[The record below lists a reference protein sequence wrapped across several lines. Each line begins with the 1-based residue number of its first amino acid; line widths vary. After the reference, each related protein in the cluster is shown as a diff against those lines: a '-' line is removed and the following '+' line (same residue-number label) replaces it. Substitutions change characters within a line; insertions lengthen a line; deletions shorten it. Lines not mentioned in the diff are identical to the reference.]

1 MGWEVVGEMTLLL
14 LTELFQISVQE
25 VYSSRG
31 ILQPNST
38 ANETT
43 LCGDFTINGTPDD
56 QLMQISC
63 SVINFNS
70 SESALYVS
78 SVLHFLIAVDV
89 YFTVLTF
96 YRFTMGLIIIQ

>member
-1 MGWEVVGEMTLLL
+1 MGWEVVGELTLLL

-25 VYSSRG
+25 IYSSRG

-38 ANETT
+38 TNETT
-43 LCGDFTINGTPDD
+43 LCGHFTINATPDD
-56 QLMQISC
+56 QFMLQISC

-78 SVLHFLIAVDV
+78 SVLHFLIAVDASIK
-89 YFTVLTF
+89 YYSNVL
-96 YRFTMGLIIIQ
+96 

>member
-43 LCGDFTINGTPDD
+43 LCGYFTINATPDD
-56 QLMQISC
+56 HLMQISC

-70 SESALYVS
+70 SESA
-78 SVLHFLIAVDV
+78 A
-89 YFTVLTF
+89 
-96 YRFTMGLIIIQ
+96 